1 MKPYS
6 AICPGCGQEVPV
18 DWADIGCKITCPH
31 CKKISDLE
39 YDESYDEELNE
50 EYQYWILS

>member
-6 AICPGCGQEVPV
+6 AICLHCSEEVPV
-18 DWADIGCKITCPH
+18 DWDDIGNKITCQH
-31 CKKISDLE
+31 CGKKSTLE